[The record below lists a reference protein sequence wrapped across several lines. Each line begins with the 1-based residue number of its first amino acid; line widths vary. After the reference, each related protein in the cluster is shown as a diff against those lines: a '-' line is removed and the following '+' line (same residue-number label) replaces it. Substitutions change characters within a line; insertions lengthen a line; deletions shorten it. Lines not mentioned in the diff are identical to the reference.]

1 MHDQPAHPGSAR
13 TTAPAQVLAVGD
25 AARWPEWLEAL
36 VAGGNRVE
44 VLPDAERAFVRCVE
58 RWIDVV
64 LVDAGTALDATDAL
78 ERLRRLSP
86 ATRILVIGPESA
98 LDAVPQEG
106 CAVQAISGETSV
118 RDFLERVRAGV
129 HACRVDR
136 ERRER
141 LEQLRGLAH
150 RIRGGEQVPQTLD
163 GWLSAMSP
171 PSQASLSCLDA
182 LRKAIGRELDA
193 LTASRETADFITR
206 CLPEVVVAV
215 WLAGAGMQFGL
226 AACSGGA
233 GPQADA
239 VVRLMARVERS
250 LLPDRVVAGGIL
262 GTEDATT
269 WGSPDDTH
277 ELGGRW
283 AMLAPCRSEGR
294 CHAVILILGS
304 REPRPVPA
312 QTALDSVRTLLGA
325 HLARIERVHLRAQP
339 AWPPPAAQ
347 EPEDPPSD
355 DLIF

>member
-1 MHDQPAHPGSAR
+1 MHDQPAHPSSSR

-44 VLPDAERAFVRCVE
+44 VLPDAHRAFVRCVE

-64 LVDAGTALDATDAL
+64 VVDASTALDATEPL

-86 ATRILVIGPESA
+86 STRILVIGPESA
-98 LDAVPQEG
+98 LEAVPLEDG
-106 CAVQAISGETSV
+106 AVQAISGESSA
-118 RDFLERVRAGV
+118 REFLERVREGV
-129 HACRVDR
+129 QACRVDR

-141 LEQLRGLAH
+141 IEQLRGLAQ
-150 RIRGGEQVPQTLD
+150 RIRGGEPSHQTLD

-171 PSQASLSCLDA
+171 ASQSSLSCLDA

-206 CLPEVVVAV
+206 CLPDAVVAI
-215 WLAGAGMQFGL
+215 WLAGPGTQFGL

-250 LLPDRVVAGGIL
+250 LLPDRVVVGGIL
-262 GTEDATT
+262 GTQDAMT
-269 WGSPDDTH
+269 WGAPDDAH

-283 AMLAPCRSEGR
+283 AMLAPCRSDGR
-294 CHAVILILGS
+294 CHAAILILGG

-339 AWPPPAAQ
+339 AWPPPAAE

-355 DLIF
+355 DLMF

>member
-1 MHDQPAHPGSAR
+1 MHDQPAQPGSSR

-36 VAGGNRVE
+36 VTGGHRVE
-44 VLPDAERAFVRCVE
+44 VLPDAHRAFVRCVE
-58 RWIDVV
+58 RWIDVIV
-64 LVDAGTALDATDAL
+64 IDAETALEATDHL

-86 ATRILVIGPESA
+86 ATRILVIGAEST
-98 LDAVPQEG
+98 LDAVPIDG
-106 CAVQAISGETSV
+106 GAVQAISGDMSA
-118 RDFLERVRAGV
+118 RDFLDRVHAGV
-129 HACRVDR
+129 NACRVDR

-141 LEQLRGLAH
+141 LEQLRGLAQ
-150 RIRGGEQVPQTLD
+150 RIRGEEQGSQTLD

-171 PSQASLSCLDA
+171 SSQASLSCLDA
-182 LRKAIGRELDA
+182 LRKAIGRELDP

-206 CLPEVVVAV
+206 CLPDAVVAI
-215 WLAGAGMQFGL
+215 WLAGSGTQFGL

-250 LLPDRVVAGGIL
+250 LLPDRVVVGGIL
-262 GTEDATT
+262 GTEDAMT
-269 WGSPDDTH
+269 WGSPDDAH

-294 CHAVILILGS
+294 CHAAILILGG

-325 HLARIERVHLRAQP
+325 HLARVERVHLRAQP
-339 AWPPPAAQ
+339 AWPPPAAE
-347 EPEDPPSD
+347 EPDDPPSD